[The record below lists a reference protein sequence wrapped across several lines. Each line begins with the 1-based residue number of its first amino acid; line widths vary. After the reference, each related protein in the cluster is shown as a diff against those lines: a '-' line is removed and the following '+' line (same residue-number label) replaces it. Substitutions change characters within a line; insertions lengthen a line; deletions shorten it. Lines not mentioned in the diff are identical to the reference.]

1 MSIRRIGVLLSK
13 EFLYGSRNYIFV
25 FAIVAPI
32 IISVVIS
39 LIFGTWLSETP
50 KLGIVDEGDS
60 RIVGLAH
67 ESKSVEV
74 IEYGHAA
81 EMKDAVEDGSVD
93 AGIVLPAGFDDAVRR
108 SERAGITVYIWGESM
123 AKNRTIIGATVA
135 NLIRDLVGQEAP
147 VEIESITLGNEV
159 SIPWSDRVLPLIVL
173 MTVFI
178 GGLLLPASSLVN
190 EKEKKTLQAV
200 AITPTSVFD
209 IFLSKGLLGVILSLF
224 MGVLI
229 LIMNQAFGSEPLLL
243 VLVLALGA
251 IFAAELGILVASFIK
266 DFTTLFTIWKS
277 AGIILFAPV
286 FIYLFPEI
294 PRWIGMIFPTYYIVQ
309 PIVEI
314 SQLGGGWPE
323 IAVNTSVLIAI
334 DIVMIALLVLRLTK
348 TQQYVVLGGQ

>member
-1 MSIRRIGVLLSK
+1 M
-13 EFLYGSRNYIFV
+13 
-25 FAIVAPI
+25 
-32 IISVVIS
+32 
-39 LIFGTWLSETP
+39 
-50 KLGIVDEGDS
+50 
-60 RIVGLAH
+60 
-67 ESKSVEV
+67 
-74 IEYGHAA
+74 
-81 EMKDAVEDGSVD
+81 
-93 AGIVLPAGFDDAVRR
+93 
-108 SERAGITVYIWGESM
+108 VYIWGESL
-123 AKNRTIIGATVA
+123 AKSRTIIGATVA

-147 VEIESITLGNEV
+147 VEIESITLGDEV
-159 SIPWSDRVLPLIVL
+159 SIPWSDRVLPMIVL

-209 IFLSKGLLGVILSLF
+209 IFLSKGLLGVVLSLF

-309 PIVEI
+309 PIVEV

-323 IAVNTSVLIAI
+323 IAVNTFVLIAI
-334 DIVMIALLVLRLTK
+334 DIVMIALLVLRLTR